1 MKIII
6 IPGSIGTKSYNRKLA
21 TFMQKRYQKLFD
33 IEILDIENIP
43 MFNVDIELNPPEI
56 IIEYRKKIIESDGII
71 FATPEYNHSIPGV
84 LKNTLDWF
92 SRVKRV
98 MSGKPVMIVGASTG
112 FLGTARAQSHLRQI
126 LNSGGISAITLPG
139 NEVFIGNAKEKFDE
153 NGSLIHQPTIEFLD
167 TVIQNFIQWANKINN
182 S

>member
-1 MKIII
+1 MEFFRVIYRRFIMKIIV

-21 TFMQKRYQKLFD
+21 TFMKKRYQKLLD

-43 MFNVDIELNPPEI
+43 MYNMDIELDPPEI

-98 MSGKPVMIVGASTG
+98 MSGK
-112 FLGTARAQSHLRQI
+112 
-126 LNSGGISAITLPG
+126 
-139 NEVFIGNAKEKFDE
+139 
-153 NGSLIHQPTIEFLD
+153 
-167 TVIQNFIQWANKINN
+167 
-182 S
+182 